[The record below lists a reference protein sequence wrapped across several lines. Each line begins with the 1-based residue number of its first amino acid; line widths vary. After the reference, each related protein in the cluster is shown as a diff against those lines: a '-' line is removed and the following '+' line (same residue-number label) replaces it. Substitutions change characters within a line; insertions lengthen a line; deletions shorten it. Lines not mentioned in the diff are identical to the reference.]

1 MSVAVAI
8 ENLSIDFRAGSGRF
22 SAVRDVSLSVEQGE
36 TFGLIGPS
44 GCGKT
49 TVLRALAGLNTRWSG
64 AISVFGTPLTAGQ
77 KITGET
83 RRNIQMVFQD
93 PYSSLHP
100 RHRISRTLGEPL
112 AVNGAENVDAGVRL
126 ALDQVGLSAAIAGRY
141 PHQLSGGQRQRV
153 AIARALLL
161 KPKLLLLD
169 EPTSAL
175 DVTVQAE
182 ILNLLNDLKAAHP
195 MTFVLVSHDPG
206 VIAHMC
212 DRGVLMHR
220 GEIAKALDRG
230 ALAELARGRP
240 TARPS

>member
-1 MSVAVAI
+1 MSALSVT
-8 ENLSIDFRAGSGRF
+8 NLSVTFQGRDKGF
-22 SAVRDVSLSVEQGE
+22 TAVRDVSFDVGAGE

-49 TVLRALAGLNTRWSG
+49 TVLRAIAGLNTNWQGSIAVSG
-64 AISVFGTPLTAGQ
+64 EPLQPGR
-77 KITGET
+77 KITGAL
-83 RRNIQMVFQD
+83 RASIQMVFQD

-100 RHRISRTLGEPL
+100 RHRIARILGEPL
-112 AVNGAENVDAGVRL
+112 SLRGERDVEGQVRT
-126 ALDQVGLSAAIAGRY
+126 ALERVGLPATVTGRY

-175 DVTVQAE
+175 DVSVQAG
-182 ILNLLNDLKAAHP
+182 ILNLLNDLKASEG

-206 VIAHMC
+206 VVAHMC
-212 DRGVLMHR
+212 DRAVIMDAGR
-220 GEIAKALDRG
+220 IARSMDR
-230 ALAELARGRP
+230 AQI
-240 TARPS
+240 TASWSDAAAVAG

>member
-1 MSVAVAI
+1 MSALSVS
-8 ENLSIDFRAGSGRF
+8 NLSVTFQGRDKGF
-22 SAVRDVSLSVEQGE
+22 TAVRDVSFDVGAGE

-49 TVLRALAGLNTRWSG
+49 TVLRAIAGLNTNWQGSIAVSG
-64 AISVFGTPLTAGQ
+64 EPLQPGR
-77 KITGET
+77 KITGAL
-83 RRNIQMVFQD
+83 RASIQMVFQD

-100 RHRISRTLGEPL
+100 RHRISRILGEPL
-112 AVNGAENVDAGVRL
+112 SLRGERDVE
-126 ALDQVGLSAAIAGRY
+126 DQVRTALERVGLPAAVAGRY

-175 DVTVQAE
+175 DVSVQAG
-182 ILNLLNDLKAAHP
+182 ILNLLNDLKASEG

-206 VIAHMC
+206 VVAHMC
-212 DRGVLMHR
+212 DRAVIMDAGR
-220 GEIAKALDRG
+220 IARSMDRAQIAASWSDAAAVAG
-230 ALAELARGRP
+230 
-240 TARPS
+240 

>member
-1 MSVAVAI
+1 MNALEI
-8 ENLSIDFRAGSGRF
+8 DNLSVSFHGKGKGFA
-22 SAVRDVSLSVEQGE
+22 AVRDVSFVVEEGQ

-49 TVLRALAGLNTRWSG
+49 TVLRAIAGLNTQWDGS
-64 AISVFGTPLTAGQ
+64 IQVFGEALQPGRKIAGAL
-77 KITGET
+77 
-83 RRNIQMVFQD
+83 RSNIQMVFQD

-100 RHRISRTLGEPL
+100 RHRIRHSLGEPL
-112 AVNGAENVDAGVRL
+112 AIRRHPDVETEVL
-126 ALDQVGLSAAIAGRY
+126 TALDQVGLPASVAGRD

-175 DVTVQAE
+175 DVSVQAE
-182 ILNLLNDLKAAHP
+182 ILNLLNDLKQSHG

-206 VIAHMC
+206 VVAHMC
-212 DRGVLMHR
+212 DNAVTMQAGHVDRV
-220 GEIAKALDRG
+220 LDRG
-230 ALAELARGRP
+230 ALAAGGWESR
-240 TARPS
+240 

>member
-1 MSVAVAI
+1 MSALSVS
-8 ENLSIDFRAGSGRF
+8 NLSVTFQGRDKGF
-22 SAVRDVSLSVEQGE
+22 TAVRDVSFDVGAGE

-49 TVLRALAGLNTRWSG
+49 TVLRAIAGLNTNWQGSIAVSG
-64 AISVFGTPLTAGQ
+64 EPLQPGR
-77 KITGET
+77 KITGAL
-83 RRNIQMVFQD
+83 RASIQMVFQD

-100 RHRISRTLGEPL
+100 RHRISRILGEPL
-112 AVNGAENVDAGVRL
+112 SLRGERDVEGQVRT
-126 ALDQVGLSAAIAGRY
+126 ALERVGLPATVTGRY

-175 DVTVQAE
+175 DVSVQAG
-182 ILNLLNDLKAAHP
+182 ILNLLNDLKASEG

-206 VIAHMC
+206 VVAHMC
-212 DRGVLMHR
+212 DRAVIMDAGR
-220 GEIAKALDRG
+220 IARSMDRAQIAASWSDVAAVAG
-230 ALAELARGRP
+230 
-240 TARPS
+240 

>member
-1 MSVAVAI
+1 MSALSVT
-8 ENLSIDFRAGSGRF
+8 NLSVTFQGRDKGF
-22 SAVRDVSLSVEQGE
+22 TAVRDVSFDVGAGE

-49 TVLRALAGLNTRWSG
+49 TVLRAIAGLNTNWQGSIAVSG
-64 AISVFGTPLTAGQ
+64 EPLQPGR
-77 KITGET
+77 KITGAL
-83 RRNIQMVFQD
+83 RASIQMVFQD

-100 RHRISRTLGEPL
+100 RHRIARILGEPL
-112 AVNGAENVDAGVRL
+112 SLRGERDMEGQVRT
-126 ALDQVGLSAAIAGRY
+126 ALERVGLPATVTGRY

-175 DVTVQAE
+175 DVSVQAG
-182 ILNLLNDLKAAHP
+182 ILNLLNDLKASEG

-206 VIAHMC
+206 VVAHMC
-212 DRGVLMHR
+212 DRAVIMDAGR
-220 GEIAKALDRG
+220 IARSMDRAQIAASWSDAVAIAG
-230 ALAELARGRP
+230 
-240 TARPS
+240 